1 MHGIAHRPAAA
12 DVSRTQ
18 RTTVAAFCL
27 RKTKVRGLNGDE
39 EPWYCL
45 ARVVFDEE
53 KCCREMICV

>member
-39 EPWYCL
+39 EPWYC
-45 ARVVFDEE
+45 
-53 KCCREMICV
+53 